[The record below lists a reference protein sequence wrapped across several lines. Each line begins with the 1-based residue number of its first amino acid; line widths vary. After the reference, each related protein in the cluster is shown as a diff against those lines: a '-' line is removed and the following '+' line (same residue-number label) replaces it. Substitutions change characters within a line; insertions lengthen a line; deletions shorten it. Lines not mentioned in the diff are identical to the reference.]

1 MRVGDS
7 LRRQA
12 LILTL
17 ANGATRAVGF
27 ALHLMLARLMGAE
40 ALGVMELANT
50 VGMLALTPVTAGIPA
65 AMSRLT
71 ARRPA
76 CDQEN
81 VLRAGIRLVA
91 RMAAVLMP
99 ALLLLSP
106 LLGWLLGDSRTLPS
120 ILLTVPDVLL
130 LGLCAAYSG
139 YCYGRDNAKT
149 PAVCECAEQ
158 GVRFLLCAGLLLF
171 LPQLPIRWT
180 AALPGIAEGVA
191 GVVAVLLMR
200 RAMPL
205 APRLDKVSGALTRQL
220 FRLSAPTTAARLCM
234 TGSRALGAVLLPVCL
249 RRSGLSA
256 SAATAQFGLLNGMAM
271 PLIMLPGIVTS
282 AVCMVATPA
291 VSRLE
296 GSPEKLTRTARQLS
310 LAALAVGAAAA
321 CGLFLLADF
330 LANALYAQPALAPL
344 VRALSPAA
352 LCFALHQV
360 THGMIAGLGLQKRA
374 LGGTLLSCAVNLAM
388 IAWLCPLPRL
398 RLFGAAAACIVS
410 HLTGLCWDAALLRRA
425 LRRARLVP
433 LPVQSA
439 G

>member
-1 MRVGDS
+1 MRVGNS

-12 LILTL
+12 MILTL

-27 ALHLMLARLMGAE
+27 VLHLMLARLMGAE

-50 VGMLALTPVTAGIPA
+50 VGMLALTPVTAGVPA

-76 CDQEN
+76 CDQPS
-81 VLRAGIRLVA
+81 VLRAGVRLVT
-91 RMAAVLMP
+91 RMAAVLIP
-99 ALLLLSP
+99 SLLLLSP
-106 LLGWLLGDSRTLPS
+106 LFAWLLGDERTLPS
-120 ILLTVPDVLL
+120 ILLTAPDVLL

-139 YCYGRDNAKT
+139 YCYGRDDAKT
-149 PAVCECAEQ
+149 PALCECAEQ

-171 LPQLPIRWT
+171 LPRLPIRWT

-191 GVVAVLLMR
+191 GIVVVLLLR
-200 RAMPL
+200 RAVPL
-205 APRLDKVSGALTRQL
+205 EHRLDKVSGALTRQL

-256 SAATAQFGLLNGMAM
+256 AAATAQFGLLNGMAM

-296 GSPEKLTRTARQLS
+296 GSPEKLTRTARQLTF
-310 LAALAVGAAAA
+310 AAFAVGTAAAG
-321 CGLFLLADF
+321 GLFLLSDF
-330 LANALYAQPALAPL
+330 LANVLYAQPALAPL
-344 VRALSPAA
+344 VRTLSPAA

-360 THGMIAGLGLQKRA
+360 LHGMIAGLGLQKRA
-374 LGGTLLSCAVNLAM
+374 LGGTLLSCAINLALT
-388 IAWLCPLPRL
+388 AWLSPLPRL
-398 RLFGAAAACIVS
+398 RLYGAALACIAS
-410 HLTGLCWDAALLRRA
+410 QLTGVCWDAVLLRRA
-425 LRRARLVP
+425 LHRASFTPR
-433 LPVQSA
+433 PVHNA